1 MWLLQVTRLTA
12 GDRQRTFIYILV
24 SYALHNFHIFLLKRQ
39 PFVVVVSAFLY
50 KELRLG
56 EVKELFKIMESGK
69 NGESQHSNLTLS
81 ISPFCLDTILSI
93 SLRYMFLPN
102 MNRETLV
109 VLTKNMEHRNSLR
122 RQMYHQQT
130 LSSLLDLSY
139 KIMPREGL
147 NL

>member
-1 MWLLQVTRLTA
+1 M
-12 GDRQRTFIYILV
+12 
-24 SYALHNFHIFLLKRQ
+24 
-39 PFVVVVSAFLY
+39 VVVSAFLY

-56 EVKELFKIMESGK
+56 EVKELFKIMKSGK

-93 SLRYMFLPN
+93 SLRYVFLPN

-122 RQMYHQQT
+122 RQTYLQQT

-139 KIMPREGL
+139 KIMPKEGL